1 MKKAAIFDL
10 DGTLLYTLEDLADST
25 NYALSCFGY
34 SPCSVSQVRSYVG
47 NGVRLLIA
55 RALPQGEANPVFEE
69 CLSTFKNHYKKNM
82 YNKTKPYDGVIEMLD
97 KLKALGIKTAVV
109 SNKFDTAT
117 KELCAHYFKDRIDIS
132 IGESSSIRKKPAPD
146 SVLEVIKI
154 FGADKNDCVYIGDS
168 EVDIQT
174 AQNAGIDCISVNW
187 GYKDTDF
194 LISNGASCIVEN
206 CEELLKSITT

>member
-10 DGTLLYTLEDLADST
+10 DGTLLYTLEDLTDST
-25 NYALSCFGY
+25 NYALNFFGY
-34 SPCSVSQVRSYVG
+34 PSCTISQVRTFVG

-55 RALPQGEANPVFEE
+55 RALPQEEHNPVFEE
-69 CLSTFKNHYKKNM
+69 CLKTFKNHYKNNM

-97 KLKALGIKTAVV
+97 KLKALGIKIAVV

-117 KELCAHYFKDRIDIS
+117 KELCAHYFEDRIDIAV
-132 IGESSSIRKKPAPD
+132 GESENIRKKPAPD

-154 FGADKNDCVYIGDS
+154 WGLEKEDCVYIGDS
-168 EVDIQT
+168 EVDIKT
-174 AQNAGIDCISVNW
+174 AQNSGIDCISVNW

-194 LISNGASCIVEN
+194 LISNGANCIVEN
-206 CEELLKSITT
+206 CEELLKSLTA